1 MKGVLRNE
9 KEYVYDRICICSY
22 WYHIFTMCYF
32 TDTKFNGIFWG
43 FAGAGIIPG
52 LIMIFKYLYWTQ
64 PKNEAR
70 YKTKI
75 EEEEIN
81 LHDERKELFRN
92 QSGRYAYILGLITVC
107 FSIIVLSLLYY
118 FDVIQN
124 AKLLIIYLG
133 LYAVFQYISGILIFK
148 YLNKKY

>member
-1 MKGVLRNE
+1 MKKNMFMTGFVYVLTG
-9 KEYVYDRICICSY
+9 I
-22 WYHIFTMCYF
+22 IFLLCAILL
-32 TDTKFNGIFWG
+32 DTKFNGIFWG

-52 LIMIFKYLYWTQ
+52 LIMIFKYLCWIQ